1 MEYTE
6 IQDMLDFITA
16 SPTSFQAVEQ
26 LKARL
31 AEAGYEEQV
40 ESAAWTLTPGG
51 RYFTIRN
58 HSSLLAWQMPET
70 LDQLSFN
77 IVASH
82 SDAPTFKLKPNA
94 VICENGYLKLN
105 TEGYGGMLC
114 STWMDRPLGLAGR
127 VIVREGEQ
135 IVSRYL
141 NIERPLLTI
150 PSLAI
155 HMNREANTIGSK
167 AQDAEMARIVVEL
180 KSEIEKV
187 REQIQNIE

>member
-1 MEYTE
+1 M
-6 IQDMLDFITA
+6 
-16 SPTSFQAVEQ
+16 EQ

-82 SDAPTFKLKPNA
+82 LSLIHILSKSDAFIPNKD
-94 VICENGYLKLN
+94 YLKLCL
-105 TEGYGGMLC
+105 Y
-114 STWMDRPLGLAGR
+114 
-127 VIVREGEQ
+127 
-135 IVSRYL
+135 
-141 NIERPLLTI
+141 
-150 PSLAI
+150 
-155 HMNREANTIGSK
+155 SK
-167 AQDAEMARIVVEL
+167 A
-180 KSEIEKV
+180 
-187 REQIQNIE
+187 

>member
-6 IQDMLDFITA
+6 IQDMLDFIAA

-31 AEAGYEEQV
+31 TEAGYEEQM

-94 VICENGYLKLN
+94 VIC
-105 TEGYGGMLC
+105 
-114 STWMDRPLGLAGR
+114 
-127 VIVREGEQ
+127 
-135 IVSRYL
+135 
-141 NIERPLLTI
+141 
-150 PSLAI
+150 
-155 HMNREANTIGSK
+155 
-167 AQDAEMARIVVEL
+167 
-180 KSEIEKV
+180 
-187 REQIQNIE
+187 